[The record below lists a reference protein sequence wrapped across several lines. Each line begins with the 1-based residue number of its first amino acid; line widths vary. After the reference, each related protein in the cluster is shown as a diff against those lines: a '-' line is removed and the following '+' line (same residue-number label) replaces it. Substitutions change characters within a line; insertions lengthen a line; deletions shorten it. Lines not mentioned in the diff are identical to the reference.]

1 MAPSHRKNRS
11 VPEHKFEDEASLLKY
26 SLEVLTRSGLSVEQI
41 DRLRNRKELGEM
53 FDKESTRLRRY
64 ATAELLAANL
74 SNSQIA
80 KVFKQSKAVVNS
92 DRQQIKQ
99 AYVDGILATADQW
112 RAKLLD
118 EQGELK
124 AKAME
129 SFEQSKK
136 RTVRR
141 VQQRHGEDIVTI
153 EEYSSAGESSFL
165 NVAKSCLEQQARLLG
180 LFDNKP
186 KNDDNDEKS
195 YKKFLANLSAEV
207 KKIGKA
213 EAAAQDR
220 AGAIDTTA
228 EAELDDDGEPIGN
241 SRPMLPAN
249 TDDDEEEGDG

>member
-1 MAPSHRKNRS
+1 
-11 VPEHKFEDEASLLKY
+11 
-26 SLEVLTRSGLSVEQI
+26 
-41 DRLRNRKELGEM
+41 M

-80 KVFKQSKAVVNS
+80 KVFKQSKAVVNA
-92 DRQQIKQ
+92 DRQLIKQ

-129 SFEQSKK
+129 SFEQSKR
-136 RTVRR
+136 RTVKR
-141 VQQRHGEDIVTI
+141 VQQRHGEDVITV
-153 EEYSSAGESSFL
+153 EEYNSAGESSFL
-165 NVAKSCLEQQARLLG
+165 TVAKGCLEQQARLLG

-228 EAELDDDGEPIGN
+228 EAELDDNGEPVGN
-241 SRPMLPAN
+241 SRPMLPA
-249 TDDDEEEGDG
+249 TDDEEQDDEG